1 MIVNHFNTFPYGG
14 AAAAAKRLHHQMLR
28 SNVDSRFLY
37 HQADRPFDEDPS
49 FQRVE
54 FAKTE
59 SSHWIN
65 PLTKRFEKARQK
77 KIYRAYDRHIAGRE
91 PNLELFSMAELV
103 DPTPFDWTT
112 YQADIMQLHWTAFFI
127 DYPSFFGS
135 LPDQVPVVWTLHD
148 MNPLTGGCHYNGGCQ
163 QFKSGCGHCPQLVDP
178 LATDLS
184 ATAFRAKQKA
194 LRKKNITVVTPSR
207 WLGKLAQQSAI
218 WPASTSFHV
227 IKYGFDL
234 EQFQVIDK
242 LQARRQLGVDTDAV
256 LIGFG
261 AEDINNQ
268 RKGFQHLLPALEQLD
283 TTNRVECMVFGSG
296 SIPDGF
302 PSLPPIH
309 SFGYINS
316 PEKQAQFYSA
326 CDLVVVPSEED
337 NQPQVGLEAMACGT
351 PVVGFDAG
359 GIREYVL
366 PQVTGLLAEVANVA
380 DLSEKIAFLVDQTE
394 RRNQMASG
402 ARQMMLKEFEVA
414 TQTEKYL
421 DLYRDLVLQ
430 PTLLAAS

>member
-1 MIVNHFNTFPYGG
+1 MG
-14 AAAAAKRLHHQMLR
+14 
-28 SNVDSRFLY
+28 
-37 HQADRPFDEDPS
+37 E
-49 FQRVE
+49 
-54 FAKTE
+54 
-59 SSHWIN
+59 
-65 PLTKRFEKARQK
+65 
-77 KIYRAYDRHIAGRE
+77 
-91 PNLELFSMAELV
+91 
-103 DPTPFDWTT
+103 
-112 YQADIMQLHWTAFFI
+112 
-127 DYPSFFGS
+127 
-135 LPDQVPVVWTLHD
+135 
-148 MNPLTGGCHYNGGCQ
+148 
-163 QFKSGCGHCPQLVDP
+163 
-178 LATDLS
+178 
-184 ATAFRAKQKA
+184 
-194 LRKKNITVVTPSR
+194 
-207 WLGKLAQQSAI
+207 LAQQSAI
-218 WPASTSFHV
+218 WPDSTSFHV

-283 TTNRVECMVFGSG
+283 SNHPVECMVFGSG

-309 SFGYINS
+309 PFGYINS

-366 PQVTGLLAEVANVA
+366 PQVTGLLAEVGNVA
-380 DLSEKIAFLVDQTE
+380 DLSEKISFLVNQTDQ
-394 RRNQMASG
+394 RNQMASS
-402 ARQMMLKEFEVA
+402 ARRMMLEEFDVV

-421 DLYRDLVLQ
+421 ELYRELVRQ
-430 PTLLAAS
+430 PTLLAAG